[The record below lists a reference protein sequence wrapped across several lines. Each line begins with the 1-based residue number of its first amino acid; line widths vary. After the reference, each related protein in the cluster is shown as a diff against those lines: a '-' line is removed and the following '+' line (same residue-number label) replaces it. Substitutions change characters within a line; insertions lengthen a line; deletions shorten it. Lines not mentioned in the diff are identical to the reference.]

1 MMAVMVREVQSQ
13 LQAISRGKG
22 ASGDPRQT
30 DTDADTDTA

>member
-22 ASGDPRQT
+22 ASGDPVDRQT
-30 DTDADTDTA
+30 